1 MNVFDTTLWVCF
13 SFKTST
19 CLFYQ
24 CSLLIVGNGKN
35 LSEVTG
41 SVLLA
46 LVPEFQLLLAVC
58 IQL

>member
-1 MNVFDTTLWVCF
+1 MNVFDTTSWVYF
-13 SFKTST
+13 AFKTSN

-35 LSEVTG
+35 LSEVAG

-46 LVPEFQLLLAVC
+46 LVPELKLLLAVC